1 MKEFNLPALEYCSL
15 ERATRFIG
23 DGCEVEDLLHWA
35 EIGAINLSYKITGS
49 VGGAY
54 VYFDGMNIDV
64 AKYILNFIEFSHC
77 VYIPVSDNSTI
88 VSTDFRGCTTID
100 DAVSSLTS
108 AGDKPVITGYIKG
121 IWDISKYTINNKL
134 SSPYT
139 ELTFSPLGNSYLKC
153 NATLKN
159 HELGLSLSDLLISKQ
174 AISIILGGDNKLRH
188 LPMISDAS
196 RLLEKER
203 TVNKES
209 ISNTV
214 ANNRA
219 SLIKAL
225 LAIHYGND
233 VADNP
238 RKFID
243 NKDSEICKDFQ
254 LKGINLPSGK
264 TVMEWLKDAEIDL
277 T

>member
-23 DGCEVEDLLHWA
+23 DGCEIEDLLHWA
-35 EIGAINLSYKITGS
+35 EIGAISLSHKFNDSICG
-49 VGGAY
+49 Y
-54 VYFDGMNIDV
+54 VSFNERNIDV
-64 AKYILNFIEFSHC
+64 AEYIFNFIEHGKHFWVPISDRSIILVMDFADC
-77 VYIPVSDNSTI
+77 V
-88 VSTDFRGCTTID
+88 TID
-100 DAVSSLTS
+100 DVVSVLTKS
-108 AGDKPVITGYIKG
+108 GDKPAVKAVIKG
-121 IWDISKYTINNKL
+121 LWDISKYHINDKFPSIYTNL
-134 SSPYT
+134 S
-139 ELTFSPLGNSYLKC
+139 FSPSGNNNVNCEVTIHNY
-153 NATLKN
+153 
-159 HELGLSLSDLLISKQ
+159 ELGLSLNNLLVSKQ
-174 AISIILGGDNKLRH
+174 AISTILGDNNKLRS
-188 LPMISDAS
+188 LPITNDAFY
-196 RLLEKER
+196 LLEKEK